1 MPLTPLIFALFL
13 KKIKNFPNIIRY
25 NNLLFLTLRPGLEQ
39 KQKFFKLTLKYFIIK
54 VMKRTTMKEYT
65 TPTAEVCSV
74 KVEKGFFVSQNTDL
88 TYGGAGS
95 AGTIENGGSYEL

>member
-1 MPLTPLIFALFL
+1 M
-13 KKIKNFPNIIRY
+13 
-25 NNLLFLTLRPGLEQ
+25 FLTLRPGLEQ
-39 KQKFFKLTLKYFIIK
+39 KLRFFKLTFKYLIIK
-54 VMKRTTMKEYT
+54 VMKRTFVKEYT

-88 TYGGAGS
+88 NYGSAGS

>member
-1 MPLTPLIFALFL
+1 M
-13 KKIKNFPNIIRY
+13 
-25 NNLLFLTLRPGLEQ
+25 FLTLCPGLEQ

-74 KVEKGFFVSQNTDL
+74 KVEKGFFVSQNPDL
-88 TYGGAGS
+88 TYGDEGA
-95 AGTIENGGSYEL
+95 AGAIVNGNSYEL